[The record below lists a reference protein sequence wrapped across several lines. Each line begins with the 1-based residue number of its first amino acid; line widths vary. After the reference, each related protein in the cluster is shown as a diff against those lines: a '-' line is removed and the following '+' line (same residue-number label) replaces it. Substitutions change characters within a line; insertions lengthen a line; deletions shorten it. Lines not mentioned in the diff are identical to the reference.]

1 MLAKIGN
8 GHVLNERSVKSLAG
22 VHPDLV
28 RVVEMAALRC
38 DVPIVVTEGLRTPAR
53 QAELR
58 AAGKSWTLNSRH
70 LTGHAVDLV
79 DADNYGYDIPDLD
92 KIASAMKGAADELGV
107 PIVWGGDWKTKD
119 TPHFELCRKRY
130 PASGVTTTTLVA
142 EKVGTIAKARAT
154 IAATVGTGAVVAKEA
169 ADAVSGIDAP
179 LVPPVSEGIAKTV
192 SNVAGWSKVLA
203 GHDASVFL
211 VGAAVFA
218 SVAAVSW
225 GVKRARS

>member
-1 MLAKIGN
+1 MS
-8 GHVLNERSVKSLAG
+8 LNERSRKALAG

-28 RVVEMAALRC
+28 RVVEMAAERC
-38 DVPIVVTEGLRTPAR
+38 EVPIVVTEGLRTQER
-53 QAELR
+53 QAALK

-92 KIASAMKGAADELGV
+92 KIAKAMREAAAECSV
-107 PIVWGGDWKTKD
+107 PIVWGGDWKSKD
-119 TPHFELCRKRY
+119 TPHFELDRKAY
-130 PASGVTTTTLVA
+130 PATGIPTGTLIA

-169 ADAVSGIDAP
+169 ADAVSGVKAP
-179 LVPPVSEGIAKTV
+179 LIPPVSEGIAQTV
-192 SNVAGWSKVLA
+192 TNVAGWSKVLG
-203 GHDASVFL
+203 GHDASVFV

-218 SVAAVSW
+218 GVAGLFWAIGKVRN
-225 GVKRARS
+225 G